1 MSDCCLADDG
11 GGRWCTAGADGCL
24 ADDGVESDGRDLCR
38 GRDVW
43 CCSCC
48 IGTVV
53 CAACLLDSL
62 IRALRIVM
70 FINAASCL
78 CDWLVEESHCAKR
91 TSSLFR
97 VHAFRQLQPVV
108 DWYGTVVQPFCRTD
122 VETTGNDAWS
132 CGPLAGA
139 APHEEEHLA

>member
-11 GGRWCTAGADGCL
+11 GGSLCAADADGWV
-24 ADDGVESDGRDLCR
+24 VESDGRDLCR

-53 CAACLLDSL
+53 CVACLLDSL

-78 CDWLVEESHCAKR
+78 CDWLVEES
-91 TSSLFR
+91 
-97 VHAFRQLQPVV
+97 
-108 DWYGTVVQPFCRTD
+108 
-122 VETTGNDAWS
+122 
-132 CGPLAGA
+132 
-139 APHEEEHLA
+139 